1 MSTRVAPGSL
11 PPCRRIHRA
20 CAGMGRASIGT
31 RRREPQRIAMN
42 RSLVMAIGLALAAS
56 VTLSHGALAQSPF
69 PPPPQQSTFPP
80 PPQQS
85 TFPPPPQQST
95 FPAAPQQSVFPS
107 GSMQGGPPM
116 GGPPLSG
123 QCASFPRLRDE
134 AKAKA
139 DAVSA
144 VGKRKGDRKEMCA
157 AVQSFTAAEDKVVKF
172 LEDNKRGCGVPDQAV
187 AQAKTM
193 HANTVKFRD
202 PVCAE
207 GPKPKAPTLS
217 DAIGAPPAETGTNPK
232 TGRGTLDTLTG
243 NPLAK

>member
-1 MSTRVAPGSL
+1 
-11 PPCRRIHRA
+11 
-20 CAGMGRASIGT
+20 
-31 RRREPQRIAMN
+31 MN
-42 RSLVMAIGLALAAS
+42 RSLVMAIGLALAAG
-56 VTLSHGALAQSPF
+56 VALSHSALAQSPF

-116 GGPPLSG
+116 GGPPPLSG

-187 AQAKTM
+187 AQAKAM

-202 PVCAE
+202 TVCAE

-217 DAIGAPPAETGTNPK
+217 DAIGAPPAETGTNTK

>member
-1 MSTRVAPGSL
+1 
-11 PPCRRIHRA
+11 
-20 CAGMGRASIGT
+20 
-31 RRREPQRIAMN
+31 MN
-42 RSLVMAIGLALAAS
+42 RSLVVAMGLALAAGAM
-56 VTLSHGALAQSPF
+56 LSHAALAQSPFPPAPQQSSPF
-69 PPPPQQSTFPP
+69 PPPPQQSQLPADSTSPFPAP
-80 PPQQS
+80 PR
-85 TFPPPPQQST
+85 QST

-107 GSMQGGPPM
+107 GTMQGGPPM
-116 GGPPLSG
+116 QGGPGMGGPPQPSG
-123 QCASFPRLRDE
+123 VCASFPKLRDE

-139 DAVSA
+139 EAVAA

-157 AVQSFTAAEDKVVKF
+157 AVQTFTAAEDKVVKF
-172 LEDNKRGCGVPDQAV
+172 LEDNKKGCGVPDQAL

-202 PVCAE
+202 TVCAE

-217 DAIGAPPAETGTNPK
+217 DAIGAPPAETGTNTK

>member
-1 MSTRVAPGSL
+1 
-11 PPCRRIHRA
+11 
-20 CAGMGRASIGT
+20 
-31 RRREPQRIAMN
+31 MN
-42 RSLVMAIGLALAAS
+42 RSLVVAMGLALAAG
-56 VTLSHGALAQSPF
+56 VTPSHPALAQSPF

-85 TFPPPPQQST
+85 QMPPAQQQSSPFPAPPQQST
-95 FPAAPQQSVFPS
+95 FPSAPQQSVFPS

-116 GGPPLSG
+116 GGPPPQSG
-123 QCASFPRLRDE
+123 ICASFPKLRDD

-139 DAVSA
+139 EAISVI
-144 VGKRKGDRKEMCA
+144 GKKHGDRKDMCA
-157 AVQSFTAAEDKVVKF
+157 AVQVFTAAEDKVVKF
-172 LEDNKRGCGVPDQAV
+172 LEDNKRSCGVPDQAV

-202 PVCAE
+202 TVCAE
-207 GPKPKAPTLS
+207 GPKPKVPTLS
-217 DAIGAPPAETGTNPK
+217 DAIGTPSLDTGTNTR